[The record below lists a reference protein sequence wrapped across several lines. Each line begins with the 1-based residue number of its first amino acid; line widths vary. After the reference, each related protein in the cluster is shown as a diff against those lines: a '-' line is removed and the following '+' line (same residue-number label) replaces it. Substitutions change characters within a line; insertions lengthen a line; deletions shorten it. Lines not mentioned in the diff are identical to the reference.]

1 MGGEDTEVHIYALSG
16 STLREA
22 NRIQGH
28 LAPVTDTSWS
38 SDGRMLASCDS
49 AGTASSGGCRAVS

>member
-16 STLREA
+16 STLRKA

-38 SDGRMLASCDS
+38 SDGSILASCDS
-49 AGTASSGGCRAVS
+49 AGTASLL